1 MKALV
6 SGQAGVAI
14 LIEKKRIFSLHIGE
28 ENTIPRTKED
38 IPYLLADTTDVIE
51 LDKATPETART
62 SLELAYQKDRAL
74 HLILILLDGDAD
86 SETRTMAAEC
96 LEEFFAE
103 SEAFDFVRNRL
114 YVAPLPQNVDFIGAV
129 LQAEEARASHL
140 VEFLHDLDSHQSD
153 IHHCRETWEAL
164 PNELFGDSVA
174 KQQFGYAA
182 VTAGLFRSLAQVS
195 SDEADQVLFE
205 YLRDPQLRQIQ
216 NSRKIL
222 MDWLQ
227 PFRETQRTVVQPVES
242 EDDHERF
249 SEGGEVVS
257 QKSKRSHR
265 VHESIKKQKET
276 IKNLLSEGAFDRA
289 FRYVNG
295 LVRYQSDRSELNEL
309 AKSLCDLA
317 QHAKSLGAHEI
328 QLQLSQQA
336 VETLPSDG
344 WSQAQLGDAYRCLNQ
359 YEDALKAYNLAANYG
374 QLDVA
379 GTGRAEILKEL
390 GHLEEARVAYEE
402 TVQAFPHNVVA
413 RNGQAEILKEL
424 GHLEEARVAYE
435 ETVQAFP
442 HDVVA
447 RTGQAE
453 ILKELG
459 HLEEARVA
467 YEETVQAFPHEI
479 LKELGHLEEARVAYE
494 ETVQAFPH
502 DVVARTGQAEILK
515 ELGHLEEA
523 RVAYE
528 ETVQAFPHDVVART
542 NWDT

>member
-1 MKALV
+1 
-6 SGQAGVAI
+6 
-14 LIEKKRIFSLHIGE
+14 
-28 ENTIPRTKED
+28 
-38 IPYLLADTTDVIE
+38 
-51 LDKATPETART
+51 
-62 SLELAYQKDRAL
+62 
-74 HLILILLDGDAD
+74 
-86 SETRTMAAEC
+86 MAAEC

-103 SEAFDFVRNRL
+103 SEVFDFVRNRL

-140 VEFLHDLDSHQSD
+140 VEFLHDLDLHQSD

-289 FRYVNG
+289 FRYVNS

-413 RNGQAEILKEL
+413 RNGQASTLAL
-424 GHLEEARVAYE
+424 LSQYEEALDLLSKGPPQMLRDPVALHIRGMILLKQGLLNEAVRIFERGIRENPQRIHQKYFRS
-435 ETVQAFP
+435 ALA
-442 HDVVA
+442 VV
-447 RTGQAE
+447 RLRLQEFQKGS
-453 ILKELG
+453 
-459 HLEEARVA
+459 
-467 YEETVQAFPHEI
+467 
-479 LKELGHLEEARVAYE
+479 
-494 ETVQAFPH
+494 
-502 DVVARTGQAEILK
+502 
-515 ELGHLEEA
+515 
-523 RVAYE
+523 
-528 ETVQAFPHDVVART
+528 
-542 NWDT
+542 